1 MFYVTKI
8 TRFVKKSS
16 EMVVKHVHLGDDGR
30 KKLIKGIKTIA
41 GAVKS
46 TLGARGRTVL
56 IESEHHVGGITV
68 TKDGVT
74 VAKSINLYDPVEN
87 LAVMMVRQAAEKT
100 ATVAGDG
107 TTTSVVLA
115 EAIVDA
121 AEDEISSDD
130 NVTEVIREINQ
141 ITDKVVGNLTKRSK
155 KLSGKKLKD
164 VASISANND
173 TEIGGMIADAFGE
186 VKMVSV
192 ENSKDHNTYVEVIKG
207 LKADRGWTSRHFI
220 TDYKRQEAVLE
231 NPYVLITDQEISNL
245 LNIERILQHIVA
257 NNKPLLIIGEMS
269 PAALNTLNINVVQGK
284 IKACNILPPNF
295 GYRQKDLLE
304 DLAIALDGTYFSEDT
319 GDDLSLID
327 VAHLGRCSKVI
338 VGKDHTIFMP
348 YSSSQTAIDA
358 RITDITETIFES
370 VSKEETDF
378 RKERAANLSGGVAV
392 IYVGALSD
400 IEQKEKKD
408 RIDDAVCAVEAALEE
423 GILPGGGVALFNEA
437 TELGR
442 HVSTP
447 ALNIMIKALRA
458 PMWQIITNA
467 GKDADVIMDG
477 IMPIPNEGYD
487 VKAEQY
493 VDMIK
498 AGIVDPTKVTK
509 NALLNAVSVAT
520 IILSTN
526 AIITNIRADE
536 STK

>member
-1 MFYVTKI
+1 
-8 TRFVKKSS
+8 
-16 EMVVKHVHLGDDGR
+16 
-30 KKLIKGIKTIA
+30 
-41 GAVKS
+41 
-46 TLGARGRTVL
+46 
-56 IESEHHVGGITV
+56 
-68 TKDGVT
+68 
-74 VAKSINLYDPVEN
+74 
-87 LAVMMVRQAAEKT
+87 
-100 ATVAGDG
+100 
-107 TTTSVVLA
+107 
-115 EAIVDA
+115 
-121 AEDEISSDD
+121 
-130 NVTEVIREINQ
+130 
-141 ITDKVVGNLTKRSK
+141 
-155 KLSGKKLKD
+155 
-164 VASISANND
+164 
-173 TEIGGMIADAFGE
+173 MIADAFSE

-207 LKADRGWTSRHFI
+207 IKADRGWTSRHFI
-220 TDYKRQEAVLE
+220 TDYKRQEAVLD

-245 LNIERILQHIVA
+245 LNIEKVLQHIVA
-257 NNKPLLIIGEMS
+257 QNKPLLIIGELS

-327 VAHLGRCSKVI
+327 VAHLGRCAKVI
-338 VGKDHTIFMP
+338 VGKDNTIFMP
-348 YSSSQTAIDA
+348 YSSSQTAIDN
-358 RITDITETIFES
+358 RILDINETIFES

-442 HVSTP
+442 SEITP

-467 GKDADVIMDG
+467 GKDADTIMDG

-520 IILSTN
+520 TILSTN

>member
-1 MFYVTKI
+1 
-8 TRFVKKSS
+8 
-16 EMVVKHVHLGDDGR
+16 
-30 KKLIKGIKTIA
+30 
-41 GAVKS
+41 
-46 TLGARGRTVL
+46 
-56 IESEHHVGGITV
+56 
-68 TKDGVT
+68 
-74 VAKSINLYDPVEN
+74 
-87 LAVMMVRQAAEKT
+87 
-100 ATVAGDG
+100 
-107 TTTSVVLA
+107 
-115 EAIVDA
+115 
-121 AEDEISSDD
+121 
-130 NVTEVIREINQ
+130 
-141 ITDKVVGNLTKRSK
+141 
-155 KLSGKKLKD
+155 
-164 VASISANND
+164 
-173 TEIGGMIADAFGE
+173 
-186 VKMVSV
+186 
-192 ENSKDHNTYVEVIKG
+192 
-207 LKADRGWTSRHFI
+207 
-220 TDYKRQEAVLE
+220 
-231 NPYVLITDQEISNL
+231 
-245 LNIERILQHIVA
+245 
-257 NNKPLLIIGEMS
+257 
-269 PAALNTLNINVVQGK
+269 
-284 IKACNILPPNF
+284 
-295 GYRQKDLLE
+295 LE

-327 VAHLGRCSKVI
+327 VAHLGRCSKII

-348 YSSSQTAIDA
+348 YASSQDSIDA

-442 HVSTP
+442 HDVSP
-447 ALNIMIKALRA
+447 ASNIMIKALRA

-467 GKDADVIMDG
+467 GKDADTIMDG

-520 IILSTN
+520 TILSTN